1 MCASSPLVK
10 WSSEFRDI
18 LSSGT
23 RVVCVLSRVRIHTHT
38 CVYLRSKKRLIHLT
52 NLTNLARPPPP
63 PSKARAGYASPM
75 PGGAVDALAAGGCLL
90 SSRISR
96 RAHYQMLGAT
106 LPMQSYGHCPFAW
119 CAASWSISP
128 GPCDQPWCHHT
139 PAVHRGVHPCVCCL
153 CVCAACLLAV

>member
-10 WSSEFRDI
+10 WSSEFWHI
-18 LSSGT
+18 LSCGT
-23 RVVCVLSRVRIHTHT
+23 RVCVYASPWIHTHT
-38 CVYLRSKKRLIHLT
+38 CVYLRSKKRVIHLT

-96 RAHYQMLGAT
+96 RARYQMLGAT
-106 LPMQSYGHCPFAW
+106 LPVQSYGHCPFAW

-128 GPCDQPWCHHT
+128 GPCDHPWCHHT
-139 PAVHRGVHPCVCCL
+139 PAVRRGVHPCVCCL
-153 CVCAACLLAV
+153 CVCAACLV